1 MKRMKLDVILYHIQ
15 KTTWIKDLHKTS
27 KFQNL
32 SRKHRESLLDTDLG
46 NGFFGCDTKS
56 ISDKS

>member
-1 MKRMKLDVILYHIQ
+1 MLFYTIYKRQHGLKTYIKPQNFKILVENIG
-15 KTTWIKDLHKTS
+15 KI
-27 KFQNL
+27 
-32 SRKHRESLLDTDLG
+32 LLDTGLG